1 MKDFKGFK
9 KGVDLGGWLSQC
21 DHTKERYDTF
31 ITEDDFKTVSERG
44 FDHVRIPVDY
54 ELILSDS
61 TEFKDVAPVIGYG
74 HNLVLGHEYYFN
86 EEGFKYIDFAIEMCK
101 KYNLHMILDLHR
113 TPGYSVIDTE
123 YNCYVGGYN
132 CVFYNIW
139 SLEDVEKFL
148 KDEYL
153 ANGLVF

>member
-1 MKDFKGFK
+1 MVRRGKAFVISSKANTERNHNMYSEKTLRRKAEKLGYRIKKGFK
-9 KGVDLGGWLSQC
+9 IFGNGS
-21 DHTKERYDTF
+21 
-31 ITEDDFKTVSERG
+31 I
-44 FDHVRIPVDY
+44 
-54 ELILSDS
+54 
-61 TEFKDVAPVIGYG
+61 A
-74 HNLVLGHEYYFN
+74 N
-86 EEGFKYIDFAIEMCK
+86 
-101 KYNLHMILDLHR
+101 R